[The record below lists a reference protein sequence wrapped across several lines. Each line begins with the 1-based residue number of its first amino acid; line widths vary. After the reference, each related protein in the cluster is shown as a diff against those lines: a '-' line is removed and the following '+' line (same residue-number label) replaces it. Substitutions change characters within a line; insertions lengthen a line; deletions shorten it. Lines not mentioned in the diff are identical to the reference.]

1 MRRPGGPAPPLLV
14 RRSVLFLLL
23 LPGVSPSTA
32 GPTSEASSK
41 LATSPGGS
49 TAAGSTTEPPSFSP
63 LSQAMSTASPVEA
76 SSPRLTSPQ
85 TPFHVGPWPAPVT
98 KVTELCVC
106 DLLENQ
112 CDVNCCCDPVCTA
125 ADFSVFTACSVPVI
139 TGDGHF
145 CRQPEALYSID
156 QSVQPPERMF
166 QLVEKV
172 NPSVFCL
179 QTANY
184 KAGLSFQAPEIPTLQ
199 NFDRLLREFDR
210 GSSFA
215 TGKDLVLEAESETPR
230 EAGANDTSR
239 YKFKDLIQTTD
250 GFLRLPAP
258 LLSRCAHNNP
268 AGFLMTQAEKCN
280 TAIEMD
286 ECTTLPQLSMLFYT
300 NLSILAV
307 PNSSQTVNLT
317 IQSITIQTPEGLRT
331 RLASADVVLL
341 PALNNQSCSNVVL
354 EASYLVNFTEAGEIV
369 EAAVSLVLG
378 TVPTSAIF
386 LQQTF
391 AIRFIQQATRPV
403 PFSGSPGYLV
413 GLPIRAG
420 FRSTGSGII
429 QSLNEGSQLTM
440 MKSTTTQD
448 CFQAEGSRTPVLFGY
463 NILSGCKVRI
473 TESAECTLLAPE
485 ILRVLKGQNF
495 PDYVASFGDSLPQNR
510 LDWVE
515 ISYNVTKPATCEI
528 PVSFEVEVKWTKY
541 GSLLNPQAKI
551 ESLTV
556 IISTAALPKVNS
568 GSETIIQILSSVSF
582 VDISLPAQ
590 PGYKAWP
597 TIEAHLPFDFFFPF
611 V

>member
-1 MRRPGGPAPPLLV
+1 MV
-14 RRSVLFLLL
+14 FLL
-23 LPGVSPSTA
+23 
-32 GPTSEASSK
+32 
-41 LATSPGGS
+41 
-49 TAAGSTTEPPSFSP
+49 
-63 LSQAMSTASPVEA
+63 
-76 SSPRLTSPQ
+76 
-85 TPFHVGPWPAPVT
+85 
-98 KVTELCVC
+98 
-106 DLLENQ
+106 
-112 CDVNCCCDPVCTA
+112 A

-156 QSVQPPERMF
+156 QSVQPPERIF

-179 QTANY
+179 QTSNY

-199 NFDRLLREFDR
+199 NFDRLLQEFDR

-230 EAGANDTSR
+230 EAGMNDTSR

-258 LLSRCAHNNP
+258 LLSRCAHDNP

-280 TAIEMD
+280 TVIEMD
-286 ECTTLPQLSMLFYT
+286 ECTTLPKLSMPFYT
-300 NLSILAV
+300 NFSILVV

-317 IQSITIQTPEGLRT
+317 IQSITIQTAEGLRT
-331 RLASADVVLL
+331 RLANADVVLL

-354 EASYLVNFTEAGEIV
+354 EASYLVTFTEAGEIV
-369 EAAVSLVLG
+369 EATVSLVLG
-378 TVPTSAIF
+378 TVHTGAVF

-403 PFSGSPGYLV
+403 PFSGSPV
-413 GLPIRAG
+413 
-420 FRSTGSGII
+420 I

-440 MKSTTTQD
+440 MKSTITQD
-448 CFQAEGSRTPVLFGY
+448 CFRAEGSRTPVLFGY
-463 NILSGCKVRI
+463 NMVSGCKVRI
-473 TESAECTLLAPE
+473 TESAECMLLAPE

-495 PDYVASFGDSLPQNR
+495 PDYVASFGDSLAQNR

-541 GSLLNPQAKI
+541 GSLINPQAKI

-556 IISTAALPKVNS
+556 IVTTAALPKVNS
-568 GSETIIQILSSVSF
+568 GSETIVQILSSVSF
-582 VDISLPAQ
+582 VDISVPAQ

>member
-1 MRRPGGPAPPLLV
+1 MLRAQLIPPSPPRAPKAPSVPCASPWLPAPGVQLRPRPLRPSRRDEATRGSGAAASREAV
-14 RRSVLFLLL
+14 RSLPLAATRRFPVHGRADERSLFEVGHQSGRIHCGGIDNRAPFFFAPQPGDVDGEPSRGIQPASHVSPNAVSCRPVAGARDQGISVTSTVAVILFAQLQISASL
-23 LPGVSPSTA
+23 LPVR
-32 GPTSEASSK
+32 
-41 LATSPGGS
+41 
-49 TAAGSTTEPPSFSP
+49 FP
-63 LSQAMSTASPVEA
+63 LS
-76 SSPRLTSPQ
+76 R
-85 TPFHVGPWPAPVT
+85 
-98 KVTELCVC
+98 
-106 DLLENQ
+106 
-112 CDVNCCCDPVCTA
+112 
-125 ADFSVFTACSVPVI
+125 
-139 TGDGHF
+139 DGHF

-403 PFSGSPGYLV
+403 PFSGSPGYL
-413 GLPIRAG
+413 
-420 FRSTGSGII
+420 
-429 QSLNEGSQLTM
+429 SLNEGSQLTM

-556 IISTAALPKVNS
+556 IISTAALPK
-568 GSETIIQILSSVSF
+568 
-582 VDISLPAQ
+582 